1 MLSERST
8 AVRCAMLVFML
19 VLAGLA
25 GELSATITTTGSVDA
40 PYDDTDPWVI
50 DIGDEF
56 IVGFEADGTLSITAG
71 SDVTSNY
78 PTYIGDY
85 AWEAEGTTGTFLL
98 TGLGSTFTVDPAG
111 ESEFFVGPF
120 ATGYLSLADQAV
132 LSTHDAVIGGSPA
145 EGDSDEVTE
154 VIAGAGHVSVTGG
167 AQWDTGDW
175 GWLTVG
181 AAGFGELSIEGAG
194 SSVTGDT
201 GHIGLVPDAVGQV
214 AVDEAGSW
222 SLTQDLIVGIWG
234 EGSLMISDGG
244 QVQSARSWVGGTDPR
259 LVDLNEPVFEGYGD
273 ANGVGSV
280 VVTGAGSQWE
290 AGSNLFVGSW
300 GTGTVRIES
309 GGQVTAQDVYIGGMP
324 IVLEEGQELT
334 EDLVPNGT
342 GTITVTGDGSLLEVV
357 ADDSLQVGYSSDG
370 VLDVNEGGQVIS
382 STVIVGGGPTGIG
395 TVTVHDP
402 NSLLASDEM
411 ILVGAWGQ
419 GSVTVSAGGTIQ
431 AQNLMVG
438 GFDGENTGID
448 PNIQAAFG
456 DPNGTGT
463 ILVTGEASLLDVAGA
478 AYVGN
483 YGTGIADVNDGG
495 MVDTSQT
502 ALGVA
507 PGSYGEITVDGLGS
521 QWQVSTDPNFDA
533 DTGLYSGVMV
543 VGGYGEGLLT
553 VSNGGQVTV
562 DDVVFIGGY
571 PAEELE
577 FDANAV
583 GYDPNGAGTVTVTGT
598 DAALTAGDVQVGVF
612 GQGTLNLQDG
622 GSVTSDDATVG
633 VAPDSVGTVLVG
645 TGSTWE
651 NTESMVVGGYGE
663 GTVTVSGG
671 GQVTVGQTLYIGGVD
686 LDDFEFDI
694 TYEGD
699 PNGTGT
705 VTVTGSDSLVEA
717 SVIGVGAGGD
727 GTLEILNGGQVNSN
741 AGFVGAESGGTGL
754 VTVDGEGST
763 WQIMGGGDY
772 SDVEAAG
779 DGEVIVSNG
788 GAIVVDESNAL
799 LDVAGTLAVGSEG
812 TGNSLTIS
820 DGGVVYS
827 DDGIIGGYNPEF
839 DDIADYFAP
848 DANLSD
854 GTGSATVTGADSYWE
869 TEDLWVGFSGDGTLT
884 IENGG
889 RVWDLTGIVG
899 SMEGVTG
906 TVEVSGP
913 DAVWSNLQNLTVG
926 AWGTGYL
933 TISDGGYV
941 WSPEVYIGGMP
952 LDVVGEDLDP
962 DFIPTGTGYVTV
974 TGEGSTLEILEP
986 ASLYVGYSGAG
997 TLDVNEGGRVES
1009 LSAGIGAMPDSTGTA
1024 TVHDPNS
1031 EWVNV
1036 ASMFVGG
1043 YGEGTLTISNSGLV
1057 SSEDLYIGGF
1067 EPGDFAI
1074 DVNEMGYMPDGTG
1087 TVTVTGGGSLL
1098 DVDSLAV
1105 GTTGEGHLNVLA
1117 GAQVN
1122 SEGAVIGFGPDSNG
1136 VTVVD
1141 GAGSTWTLYND
1152 IEGDDWSILGVGV
1165 YGQGALTISNGGQ
1178 VTVADAVV
1186 GGFVLE
1192 DIGAEEYYDL
1202 WGDPNGL
1209 GLITVTGAGS
1219 SLDVTYDLC
1228 VGHSGLGVLEIAD
1241 GGVVTSDDGFI
1252 GDEPNSVGIVTV
1264 MGEQSQWLISD
1275 DLYVGNEGTGSLDV
1289 NDGGFVRVNGVLYVG
1304 GDEEGSGG
1312 IGTLMVNDT
1321 GEVIV
1326 GQELYVWETGTLGGD
1341 GLIIVEQPTTVH
1353 NYGTIAPGNDGIGTL
1368 DVYGHVVFHEGS
1380 ILAIQISNEDSDQLE
1395 VGDGVTIEGGTVRV
1409 ESEGTI
1415 LGEHAYEIIEAGY
1428 VDGEFDVLDTALLD
1442 FSISDANLT
1451 YEESSVWLYLTAA
1464 SFDDPN
1470 IACTYNQRQVA
1481 GALQDIGGE
1490 GGNDVTDALQDLETP
1505 DEVRHAYD
1513 QLSGQTRT
1521 AVAPMAIAGSSKF
1534 LGTVTSRVQ
1543 TVRTGLVAGAFDSSP
1558 VAAAG
1563 PDQAVGTSSQ
1573 DAAARG
1579 QTFAVGNGSMVLA
1592 DRRWGMWGRGYGLFG
1607 DRETDGGVPGYA
1619 YSIYGGSFGV
1629 DYQWTESFLAGL
1641 VGGTSRG
1648 DADFGGS
1655 RDNTDFD
1662 AAHIGFYGS
1671 LAQGPWAVDSVVTY
1685 ANLDYETERF
1695 VDLLGEKLKGNF
1707 DGSEFAA
1714 YVEGSRSYD
1723 LSPRLRLAPLASL
1736 QYTYVS
1742 LDSYTE
1748 TGGVSALSF
1757 EDQTHESIRG
1767 SLGARLTRRMIE
1779 SAGDF
1784 RADLQLRGRW
1794 VHEFGDTQSSVDSSF
1809 ASDPTV
1815 VFNVRDEDIS
1825 RDSAVLGAG
1834 LSAEMSKRTRAYL
1847 DYDTR
1852 LNSDE
1857 SVHVLSA
1864 SLQYRW

>member
-8 AVRCAMLVFML
+8 AVQCAMLVFML

-40 PYDDTDPWVI
+40 PYNDTDPWVI
-50 DIGDEF
+50 DIGTEF

-71 SDVTSNY
+71 SDVTSNN

-85 AWEAEGTTGTFLL
+85 AWEAEGTTGTLLL

-120 ATGYLSLADQAV
+120 ATGYLSVADQAV
-132 LSTHDAVIGGSPA
+132 LSTHDAIIGGSPA
-145 EGDSDEVTE
+145 ESDSDEVTE
-154 VIAGAGHVSVTGG
+154 VVAGDGHVSVTGG

-222 SLTQDLIVGIWG
+222 SLTHDLIVGIWG

-300 GTGTVRIES
+300 GTGTVRIED

-357 ADDSLQVGYSSDG
+357 AEDSLQVGYSSNG

-448 PNIQAAFG
+448 PDVQAAFG

-495 MVDTSQT
+495 TVDTSQT

-583 GYDPNGAGTVTVTGT
+583 GYDPNGIGTVTI
-598 DAALTAGDVQVGVF
+598 
-612 GQGTLNLQDG
+612 
-622 GSVTSDDATVG
+622 
-633 VAPDSVGTVLVG
+633 
-645 TGSTWE
+645 TGS
-651 NTESMVVGGYGE
+651 N
-663 GTVTVSGG
+663 
-671 GQVTVGQTLYIGGVD
+671 
-686 LDDFEFDI
+686 
-694 TYEGD
+694 
-699 PNGTGT
+699 
-705 VTVTGSDSLVEA
+705 SLMEA
-717 SVIGVGAGGD
+717 SAIGVGVGGD

-763 WQIMGGGDY
+763 WQITGSGDY
-772 SDVEAAG
+772 SDMEAAG

-799 LDVAGTLAVGSEG
+799 LDVAGTLTVGSEG
-812 TGNSLTIS
+812 TGSSLTIS

-827 DDGIIGGYNPEF
+827 DDGVIGGYNPEF

-889 RVWDLTGIVG
+889 HVWDMTSTIGG
-899 SMEGVTG
+899 MEGVTG
-906 TVEVSGP
+906 TAEVSGP
-913 DAVWSNLQNLTVG
+913 NAVWANLQSLSVG
-926 AWGTGYL
+926 GWGTGYL
-933 TISDGGYV
+933 TISGGGGV

-962 DFIPTGTGYVTV
+962 DFAPAGTGYVTV
-974 TGEGSTLEILEP
+974 TGEGSTLEISEP

-1031 EWVNV
+1031 EWVN
-1036 ASMFVGG
+1036 AESMFVGG

-1087 TVTVTGGGSLL
+1087 TVTVTGSGSLL

-1141 GAGSTWTLYND
+1141 GAGSTWTLYD
-1152 IEGDDWSILGVGV
+1152 EIEGEDWSILGVGV
-1165 YGQGALTISNGGQ
+1165 YGQGSLTISNGGQ
-1178 VTVADAVV
+1178 VTVADAVI
-1186 GGFVLE
+1186 GGMDLE
-1192 DIGAEEYYDL
+1192 DIGAEGYYDL
-1202 WGDPNGL
+1202 WGDPNGI
-1209 GLITVTGAGS
+1209 GRVIVTGANS
-1219 SLDVTYDLC
+1219 RLELDYDLC
-1228 VGHSGLGVLEIAD
+1228 VGHASLGILDIAD
-1241 GGVVTSDDGFI
+1241 GGVVTSDDGFV
-1252 GDEPNSVGIVTV
+1252 GDEPNGIGVVTIT
-1264 MGEQSQWLISD
+1264 GEESEWTISD
-1275 DLYVGNEGTGSLDV
+1275 NLYLGDEGTGSLDV
-1289 NDGGFVRVNGVLYVG
+1289 NDGGRLVVDGVLYVG
-1304 GDEEGSGG
+1304 GDSEGSGG
-1312 IGTLMVNDT
+1312 TGVLMVNDT

-1326 GQELYVWETGTLGGD
+1326 GQEVYVWETGTVGGD
-1341 GLIIVEQPTTVH
+1341 GLIVVEQPTTLH

-1368 DVYGHVVFHEGS
+1368 LAYGHVVFHEGS
-1380 ILAIQISNEDSDQLE
+1380 ILAVQISNEESDRLA

-1428 VDGEFDVLDTALLD
+1428 VTGEFDVLDTALLD

-1464 SFDDPN
+1464 NFDDPN
-1470 IACTYNQRQVA
+1470 IARTYNQRQLA
-1481 GALQDIGGE
+1481 GALQDIGDE
-1490 GGNDVTDALQDLETP
+1490 GGNDVTDALQDLETA

-1573 DAAARG
+1573 DAAGRG

-1671 LAQGPWAVDSVVTY
+1671 LARGPWAVDTVATY

-1695 VDLLGEKLKGNF
+1695 VDLLGEELKGNF

-1757 EDQTHESIRG
+1757 DDQTHESIRG

-1825 RDSAVLGAG
+1825 RESAVLGVG
-1834 LSAEMSKRTRAYL
+1834 FSAEMNKRTRAYL